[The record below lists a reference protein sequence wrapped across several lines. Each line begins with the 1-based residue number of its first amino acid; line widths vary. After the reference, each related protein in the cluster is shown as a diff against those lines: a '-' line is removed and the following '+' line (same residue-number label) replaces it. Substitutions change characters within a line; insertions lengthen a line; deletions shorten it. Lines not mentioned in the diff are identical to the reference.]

1 MLLVKHKKETRSPS
15 CLLQLGPIRVLV
27 GSHSDIFQKW
37 KRLAGWLNLWIELTR
52 DPSYL
57 LQVLYALQP
66 PEHPKQGPIEVWASA
81 RLVLLGLV
89 NLCLTWKA
97 KLASLQ

>member
-1 MLLVKHKKETRSPS
+1 METSGWLVKLIGE
-15 CLLQLGPIRVLV
+15 
-27 GSHSDIFQKW
+27 
-37 KRLAGWLNLWIELTR
+37 TR

-57 LQVLYALQP
+57 LQVQYALQP
-66 PEHPKQGPIEVWASA
+66 PEHPKQGPIKVWAWA

-97 KLASLQ
+97 KLASLK